1 MSIKIND
8 IQNIKL
14 CGCAPKQIIT
24 LNTPVSFDE
33 ISNIKIFDN
42 CGEEYAN
49 SELEYAYSL
58 DSACWSCY
66 VSYNDILL
74 NTVNIKQDLYIRIKV
89 SGVISKIQ
97 INCCDYTTYSTVLDS
112 AFRFS
117 YCDVGSANMYNPYA
131 NMSCAMELN
140 RHMSDLVICMFGIP
154 IYYFKLKPNQGSKDL
169 TFKEYT
175 LMDVAPPKQIK
186 LMVQDGQMPSSKPE
200 FNDFGLDWATDWE
213 TEIGK
218 TMFATAFGP
227 TAQPMEGDFIYI
239 PMMKRMWQVAGAY
252 EEKKDA
258 LMWNATTFKVSLIK
272 YEEKGNVDLGD
283 IDEMVNSFVK
293 NTYDDIFGEDDE
305 DIAGSGEQSV
315 ESPSA
320 AFDNLYPVFQ
330 SDATRKYITCEG
342 INISDISTYYKGT
355 LICDAWY
362 TFDKLFEQQRI
373 IYQKQYCGNDLTISF
388 IFKPLILDIGETFEG
403 TILQIGTLKINI
415 IQDFTETIIYVN
427 KNDKLKLTL
436 TSGNTYF
443 VYLRW
448 SKDLNISE
456 LSASVYLYAEGIPMY
471 KLQPGH
477 YYYDIDNKAIV
488 SSNWNIEFNIDKKND
503 VILHNFIGNITNI
516 KLFNIYNDNIS
527 EIMQQYP
534 TNNNLLINDT
544 ARKLIGLDG
553 LKIR

>member
-1 MSIKIND
+1 MSINISD
-8 IQNIKL
+8 TQNIKL
-14 CGCAPKQIIT
+14 CGCAPKQIVT
-24 LNTPVSFDE
+24 LNTPIKFDD
-33 ISNIKIFDN
+33 IPNIKIFDN
-42 CGEEYAN
+42 CNEEYAN
-49 SELEYAYSL
+49 ADLEFAYSL

-66 VSYNDILL
+66 ISYNDILL

-89 SGVISKIQ
+89 GGVISKIQ

-112 AFRFS
+112 AFHFS
-117 YCDVGSANMYNPYA
+117 YCQVESPNMYNPYA
-131 NMSCAMELN
+131 NMTCAIELN
-140 RHMSDLVICMFGIP
+140 RHMSDLVVCMFGIP

-175 LMDVAPPKQIK
+175 LMDVEAPKQIK

-239 PMMKRMWQVAGAY
+239 PLMKRMWQVSGAY
-252 EEKKDA
+252 EEKKDQ
-258 LMWNATTFKVSLIK
+258 LMWCASTWKVTLIK
-272 YEEKGNVDLGD
+272 YEEKGNVDLGEL
-283 IDEMVNSFVK
+283 DEMVNSFVK
-293 NTYDDIFGEDDE
+293 NTYDDIFGDDNE
-305 DIAGSGEQSV
+305 DIAGSGEESV
-315 ESPSA
+315 STPNA
-320 AFDNLYPVFQ
+320 AFDNLYPVYQ
-330 SDATRKYITCEG
+330 SDATRKYVTCEG
-342 INISDISTYYKGT
+342 INIYDNSTYYKGT
-355 LICDAWY
+355 VISDAWY
-362 TFDKLFEQQRI
+362 TFDKLFEKQQI
-373 IYQKQYCGNDLTISF
+373 IYQKQYCGNNITISF
-388 IFKPLILDIGETFEG
+388 IFKPLVLDIGEIFEG

-415 IQDFTETIIYVN
+415 VQDFTETIIYVN
-427 KNDKLKLTL
+427 KNEKLKLIL
-436 TSGNTYF
+436 DSGNTYF

-456 LSASVYLYAEGIPMY
+456 FSASLYTYNQNIPIY
-471 KLQPGH
+471 KLQSGH
-477 YYYDIDNKAIV
+477 YYYDIDNHKYKTDM
-488 SSNWNIEFNIDKKND
+488 WNIEYAVDNKTD

-516 KLFNIYNDNIS
+516 KLFNIYNDNVS

-544 ARKLIGLDG
+544 SRKLIGLDG